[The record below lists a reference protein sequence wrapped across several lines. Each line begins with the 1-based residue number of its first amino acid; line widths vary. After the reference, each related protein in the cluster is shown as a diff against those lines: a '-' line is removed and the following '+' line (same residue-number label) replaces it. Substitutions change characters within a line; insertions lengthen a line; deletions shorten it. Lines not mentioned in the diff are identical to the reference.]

1 MPTHKISI
9 LVLEDHD
16 ALRRV
21 TVKGLEA
28 NGHQV
33 FSAAYPEE
41 MDEIMAQS
49 RIDVLLL
56 DLNLPGEDGLSV
68 CRRLRQSSPHL
79 GIVMLTA
86 RITSQDRIQGYLDGA
101 DVYLTKPASL
111 EEVEAAVQSVARRQT
126 AGDRRDE
133 FVLDQKAMTLSGP
146 LGMEQLTDSEVMVI
160 RAFSL
165 APNRLMENWQLLELL
180 GLVQAQDPKAALEMR
195 IARLRKRFNTLGV
208 TGRSIVSIR
217 MTGYQLT
224 IPIALN

>member
-41 MDEIMAQS
+41 MDEIMAES

-56 DLNLPGEDGLSV
+56 DLNLPGEDGLSI

-111 EEVEAAVQSVARRQT
+111 EEVEAAVQSVARRQ
-126 AGDRRDE
+126 AVSDIQAPW
-133 FVLDQKAMTLSGP
+133 VLNQGAMTLSSP
-146 LGMEQLTDSEVMVI
+146 TMEEKLTDAEVNVI
-160 RAFSL
+160 RAL
-165 APNRLMENWQLLELL
+165 ALSPHRMLETWQLLEIL
-180 GLVQAQDPKAALEMR
+180 GLTQVQDPKAALEMR
-195 IARLRKRFNTLGV
+195 IARLRKRFSYLG
-208 TGRSIVSIR
+208 TDRAIVAIR
-217 MTGYQLT
+217 MTGYQLA
-224 IPIALN
+224 IPILVK

>member
-56 DLNLPGEDGLSV
+56 DLNLPGEDGLSI

-111 EEVEAAVQSVARRQT
+111 EEVEAAVQSVARRQSVSDIQ
-126 AGDRRDE
+126 APW
-133 FVLDQKAMTLSGP
+133 VLNQGAMTLCSP
-146 LGMEQLTDSEVMVI
+146 TIEEKLTDAEVNVI
-160 RAFSL
+160 RAL
-165 APNRLMENWQLLELL
+165 ALSPHRMLETWQLLEIL
-180 GLVQAQDPKAALEMR
+180 GLTQVQDPKAALEMR
-195 IARLRKRFNTLGV
+195 IARLRKRFSSLG
-208 TGRSIVSIR
+208 TDRAIVAIR
-217 MTGYQLT
+217 MTGYQLA
-224 IPIALN
+224 IPILVK

>member
-56 DLNLPGEDGLSV
+56 DLNLPGEDGLSI

-111 EEVEAAVQSVARRQT
+111 EEVEAAVQSVARRQF
-126 AGDRRDE
+126 AIHSKSSLILNQ
-133 FVLDQKAMTLSGP
+133 VAMTLCSSTHV
-146 LGMEQLTDSEVMVI
+146 EKISEAEVNVI
-160 RAFSL
+160 RALTLS
-165 APNRLMENWQLLELL
+165 PNRMLETWQLLQIL
-180 GLVQAQDPKAALEMR
+180 GLTEAQDPKAALEMR
-195 IARLRKRFNTLGV
+195 MARLRKRFSAFGEDRAIL
-208 TGRSIVSIR
+208 SIR
-217 MTGYQLT
+217 LTGYQLSL
-224 IPIALN
+224 PILIK

>member
-56 DLNLPGEDGLSV
+56 DLNLPGEDGLSI

-111 EEVEAAVQSVARRQT
+111 EEVEAAVQSVARRQ
-126 AGDRRDE
+126 AVSDIQAPWILNQG
-133 FVLDQKAMTLSGP
+133 AMTLSSP
-146 LGMEQLTDSEVMVI
+146 TMEEKLTDAEVNVI
-160 RAFSL
+160 RAL
-165 APNRLMENWQLLELL
+165 ALSPHRMLETWQLLEIS
-180 GLVQAQDPKAALEMR
+180 GLTQVQDPKAALEMR
-195 IARLRKRFNTLGV
+195 IARLRKRFSYLG
-208 TGRSIVSIR
+208 TDRAIVAIR
-217 MTGYQLT
+217 MTGYQLA
-224 IPIALN
+224 IPILVK

>member
-56 DLNLPGEDGLSV
+56 DLNLPGEDGLSI

-111 EEVEAAVQSVARRQT
+111 EEVEAAVQSVARRQ
-126 AGDRRDE
+126 AVSDIQAPW
-133 FVLDQKAMTLSGP
+133 VLNQGAMTLSSP
-146 LGMEQLTDSEVMVI
+146 TMEEKLTDAEVNVI
-160 RAFSL
+160 RAL
-165 APNRLMENWQLLELL
+165 ALSPHRMLETWQLLEIL
-180 GLVQAQDPKAALEMR
+180 GLTQVQDPKAALEMR
-195 IARLRKRFNTLGV
+195 IARLRKRFSYLG
-208 TGRSIVSIR
+208 TDRAIVAIR
-217 MTGYQLT
+217 MTGYQLA
-224 IPIALN
+224 IPILVK

>member
-56 DLNLPGEDGLSV
+56 DLNLPGEDGLSI

-111 EEVEAAVQSVARRQT
+111 EEVEAAIQSVARRQ
-126 AGDRRDE
+126 AVSDIQAPW
-133 FVLDQKAMTLSGP
+133 VLNQGAMTLSSP
-146 LGMEQLTDSEVMVI
+146 TMEEKLTDAEVNVI
-160 RAFSL
+160 RAL
-165 APNRLMENWQLLELL
+165 ALSPHRMLETWQLLEIL
-180 GLVQAQDPKAALEMR
+180 GLTQVQDPKAALEMR
-195 IARLRKRFNTLGV
+195 IARLRKRFSYLG
-208 TGRSIVSIR
+208 TDRAIVAIR
-217 MTGYQLT
+217 MTGYQLA
-224 IPIALN
+224 IPILVK

>member
-56 DLNLPGEDGLSV
+56 DLNLPGEDGLSI

-101 DVYLTKPASL
+101 DVFLTKPASL
-111 EEVEAAVQSVARRQT
+111 EEVEAAIQSVARRQ
-126 AGDRRDE
+126 AVSDIQAPW
-133 FVLDQKAMTLSGP
+133 VLNQGAMTLSSP
-146 LGMEQLTDSEVMVI
+146 TMEEKLTDAEVNVI
-160 RAFSL
+160 RAL
-165 APNRLMENWQLLELL
+165 ALSPHRMLETWQLLEIL
-180 GLVQAQDPKAALEMR
+180 GLTQVQDPKAALEMR
-195 IARLRKRFNTLGV
+195 IARLRKRFSSLG
-208 TGRSIVSIR
+208 TDRAIVAIR
-217 MTGYQLT
+217 MTGYQLA
-224 IPIALN
+224 IPILVK

>member
-56 DLNLPGEDGLSV
+56 DLNLPGEDGLSI
-68 CRRLRQSSPHL
+68 CRRLRHSSPHL

-111 EEVEAAVQSVARRQT
+111 EEVEAAVQSVARRQ
-126 AGDRRDE
+126 AVSDIQAPW
-133 FVLDQKAMTLSGP
+133 VLNQGAMTLSSP
-146 LGMEQLTDSEVMVI
+146 TMEEKLTDAEVNVI
-160 RAFSL
+160 RAL
-165 APNRLMENWQLLELL
+165 ALSPHRMLETWQLLEIL
-180 GLVQAQDPKAALEMR
+180 GLTQVQDPKAALEMR
-195 IARLRKRFNTLGV
+195 IARLRKRFSYLG
-208 TGRSIVSIR
+208 TDRAIVAIR
-217 MTGYQLT
+217 MTGYQLA
-224 IPIALN
+224 IPILVK

>member
-49 RIDVLLL
+49 RIDVILL
-56 DLNLPGEDGLSV
+56 DLNLPGEDGLSI

-86 RITSQDRIQGYLDGA
+86 RITSQDRIQGYIDGA

-111 EEVEAAVQSVARRQT
+111 EEVEAAVQSVARRQS
-126 AGDRRDE
+126 ASDRRDE

-208 TGRSIVSIR
+208 KGRSIVSIR